1 MVDVV
6 LDSSVIIGLSR
17 LTDKHKKYAR
27 NKSELPYFELIDMM
41 IKGSINVVVPQT
53 VYREIKRGKEHDH
66 GIAQD
71 FLNDS
76 CEVLQT
82 TQEEKDL
89 SLKVLKDYANL
100 VIDGR
105 TAMYLA
111 KDNTEKN
118 YRDGRIVAEISVEQL
133 GRGKRIPFITNNLK
147 DVKDIKRINEVN
159 KRHGLPEIFIC
170 PLSRYMDAIMFAKR
184 EDKEFNNRTL

>member
-27 NKSELPYFELIDMM
+27 NKNELPYFEIVDMM
-41 IKGSINVVVPQT
+41 IRGEINVVVPQT

-66 GIAQD
+66 GIAQA

-82 TQEEKDL
+82 SQQEKDL
-89 SLKVLKDYANL
+89 SLQVLKDYATL
-100 VIDGR
+100 TIDGR

-118 YRDGRIVAEISVEQL
+118 YRDGRIVAEISVEQSI
-133 GRGKRIPFITNNLK
+133 RGKRIPFITNNLK
-147 DVKDIKRINEVN
+147 DVKDIKRINAVN
-159 KRHGLPEIFIC
+159 KLHGLPEIFIC

-184 EDKEFNNRTL
+184 EEKEFNNRTL

>member
-27 NKSELPYFELIDMM
+27 NKSELPYFELINMM
-41 IKGSINVVVPQT
+41 MKGSINIVVPQT
-53 VYREIKRGKEHDH
+53 VYREIKRGKVHDH
-66 GIAQD
+66 GVAQD

-82 TQEEKDL
+82 SQEEKDL
-89 SLKVLKDYANL
+89 SLQVLKDYATL
-100 VIDGR
+100 IIDGR

-118 YRDGRIVAEISVEQL
+118 YRDGRIVAEISVEQSI
-133 GRGKRIPFITNNLK
+133 RGKRIPFITNNLK
-147 DVKDIKRINEVN
+147 DVKDIKRINAVN
-159 KRHGLPEIFIC
+159 KLHGLPEIFIC
-170 PLSRYMDAIMFAKR
+170 PLSR
-184 EDKEFNNRTL
+184 

>member
-6 LDSSVIIGLSR
+6 LDSSVIIGLSK
-17 LTDKHKKYAR
+17 LTIKHKKHAR

-66 GIAQD
+66 GITQD

-82 TQEEKDL
+82 TKDEKEL
-89 SLKVLKDYANL
+89 SLKVLNDYATL
-100 VIDGR
+100 MIDGR

-111 KDNTEKN
+111 KDNIEKN
-118 YRDGRIVAEISVEQL
+118 YKDGRIVAEISVEQL
-133 GRGKRIPFITNNLK
+133 GRGKKIPFITANLR
-147 DVKDIKRINEVN
+147 DVRDIKRINEVN
-159 KRHGLPEIFIC
+159 KLHGLPEIFIC